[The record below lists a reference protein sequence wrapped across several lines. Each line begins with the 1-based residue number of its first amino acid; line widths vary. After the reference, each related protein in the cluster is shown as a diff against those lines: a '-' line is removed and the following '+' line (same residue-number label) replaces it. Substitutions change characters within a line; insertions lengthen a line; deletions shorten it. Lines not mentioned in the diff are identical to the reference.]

1 MSGIKSEILT
11 LTSSVLSATGRIIS
25 NVSHSLAC
33 YCMDTSQSDRL
44 RVFGGY
50 SMNCWCAAASR
61 RGGSPYRVLSDHH
74 HYGVDQDRQSECGR
88 CAWLF
93 CSKKL
98 HNDQVSGCRGWHA
111 SEKCFENERRNAS
124 KQAAEHPFGQQR
136 ICFYWRQ
143 LLLHVVPQV
152 GFHYFHVMPQVGFYF
167 LHVML
172 QTGFHF
178 LHVMPQTGFHFLHV
192 VPQVGFHFFRIM
204 PQTDF
209 HFFQIAFG
217 CYVYG
222 FVRFTHGKRD
232 SFGLRYRYASSLK
245 GFHEFQGIE
254 CNGAHG
260 QFSCSRN
267 FTTFDTKQPV
277 SAAIRNILR
286 DQPGRRW

>member
-1 MSGIKSEILT
+1 MSGIISEILT

-25 NVSHSLAC
+25 NVSHSLVC

-44 RVFGGY
+44 RFFGGY
-50 SMNCWCAAASR
+50 SMNCCRAAASR
-61 RGGSPYRVLSDHH
+61 YGGSPYRVLSGHH

-124 KQAAEHPFGQQR
+124 KQDAEHPFGQQR

-152 GFHYFHVMPQVGFYF
+152 GFHYFHVMPQVGF
-167 LHVML
+167 
-172 QTGFHF
+172 HF
-178 LHVMPQTGFHFLHV
+178 LHVMPQIGFHFL
-192 VPQVGFHFFRIM
+192 RIM
-204 PQTDF
+204 PQTDS

-222 FVRFTHGKRD
+222 FVRFTHRKRD

-254 CNGAHG
+254 CDGAHG

-267 FTTFDTKQPV
+267 FTTFDTTQPV